1 MKLVQKENEVSGER
15 EIGQTKKR
23 EIKRKR
29 WICKGKSERKKK

>member
-23 EIKRKR
+23 EIKIKR
-29 WICKGKSERKKK
+29 FIFKFKT